1 MRISTNMIFDQQVR
15 GITDSQASWL
25 KVGEQLSSG
34 RRVTNPSD
42 DPIAASRAV
51 VLSQTQQKGS
61 QYALARTFAEQ
72 GLSLEENALKGV
84 TSSIQSA
91 QTLII
96 NGSTGT
102 LSDDDR
108 GSIATQ
114 LEGIRAQ
121 LLNQANSQ
129 DANGRYIFAGYKTD
143 SAPFVDGAGTGVTY
157 TGGTEAIT
165 QKVDTS
171 RTMTVAHTGDN
182 VFMSITSNATK
193 EPDGSASET
202 GRYIFAGYK
211 TDSAPFVDGAGT
223 GVTYTGGTEAIT
235 QKVDTSRTMTVAHT
249 GDNVFMSITSN
260 ATKEPDGSA
269 SETNLFKMLDSAIAA
284 LKVPQNDADDATKKT
299 FQDAMDK
306 TNRGLG
312 NALNNV
318 LTVRAEIGTQLSE
331 IDTLNAQG
339 DDRDVIYNSQ
349 MSDLVNVD
357 YTEAA
362 SSYTMQQTALQA
374 SYKTF
379 TDMSKMSLFKMNS

>member
-34 RRVTNPSD
+34 RRVTNPSA

-202 GRYIFAGYK
+202 
-211 TDSAPFVDGAGT
+211 
-223 GVTYTGGTEAIT
+223 
-235 QKVDTSRTMTVAHT
+235 
-249 GDNVFMSITSN
+249 
-260 ATKEPDGSA
+260 
-269 SETNLFKMLDSAIAA
+269 NLFKMLDSAIAA
-284 LKVPQNDADDATKKT
+284 LKVPQNDADAATKKT

>member
-1 MRISTNMIFDQQVR
+1 MRISTNMIFEQQVR

-51 VLSQTQQKGS
+51 VLTQTQQQGK
-61 QYALARTFAEQ
+61 QFALARTFAEQ
-72 GLSLEENALKGV
+72 GLSLEDNTLKGV
-84 TSSIQSA
+84 TNGIIAA
-91 QTLII
+91 QGLIV

-121 LLNQANSQ
+121 LLNQANSK

-143 SAPFVDGAGTGVTY
+143 SAPFVDTAGTGVSY
-157 TGGTEAIT
+157 TGGNEAIT

-171 RTMTVAHTGDN
+171 RTMTVGHTGDN
-182 VFMSITSNATK
+182 IFMSISGNAK
-193 EPDGSASET
+193 
-202 GRYIFAGYK
+202 
-211 TDSAPFVDGAGT
+211 
-223 GVTYTGGTEAIT
+223 
-235 QKVDTSRTMTVAHT
+235 
-249 GDNVFMSITSN
+249 
-260 ATKEPDGSA
+260 KEPDGSA
-269 SETNLFKMLDSAIAA
+269 SETNVFTMLDSAIAA
-284 LKVPQNDADDATKKT
+284 LKVPQDNADAATKQT

-318 LTVRAEIGTQLSE
+318 SKVVSEIGTQLGE

-339 DDRDVIYNSQ
+339 DDRSVIYNSQ

-357 YTEAA
+357 LTEAA

-379 TDMSKMSLFKMNS
+379 TDMSKMSLFQMNS

>member
-51 VLSQTQQKGS
+51 VLSQTQQQGS

-72 GLSLEENALKGV
+72 GLSLEENTLNNV
-84 TSSIQSA
+84 TSAIQDA
-91 QTLII
+91 QTLIV

-143 SAPFVDGAGTGVTY
+143 SAPFVDTTGTGVSY
-157 TGGTEAIT
+157 AGGTEAIT

-171 RTMTVAHTGDN
+171 RTMTVAHTGDD
-182 VFMSITSNATK
+182 VFMA
-193 EPDGSASET
+193 
-202 GRYIFAGYK
+202 
-211 TDSAPFVDGAGT
+211 
-223 GVTYTGGTEAIT
+223 
-235 QKVDTSRTMTVAHT
+235 
-249 GDNVFMSITSN
+249 ITSN

-269 SETNLFKMLDSAIAA
+269 SETNLFTMLDSAIAA
-284 LKVPQNDADDATKKT
+284 LKVPQDDADAATKAT
-299 FQDAMDK
+299 FQAAMDK

-318 LTVRAEIGTQLSE
+318 LTVRSEIGTQLAE

-339 DDRDVIYNSQ
+339 DDRSVIYSSQ
-349 MSDLVNVD
+349 MSDLVDAD
-357 YTEAA
+357 YTKTV

-379 TDMSKMSLFKMNS
+379 TDMSKMSLFQLNS

>member
-34 RRVTNPSD
+34 RHVTNPSD

-202 GRYIFAGYK
+202 
-211 TDSAPFVDGAGT
+211 
-223 GVTYTGGTEAIT
+223 
-235 QKVDTSRTMTVAHT
+235 
-249 GDNVFMSITSN
+249 
-260 ATKEPDGSA
+260 
-269 SETNLFKMLDSAIAA
+269 NLFKMLDSAIAA
-284 LKVPQNDADDATKKT
+284 LKVPQNDADAATKKT